1 MALGPYA
8 SFIVTSY
15 ALVAAVVLILIVW
28 IAHRLSPPE
37 GAPARTRGQ
46 RRRSGA
52 PAAARRISD
61 ERARHIGR
69 TPAGRRWLV
78 ALPLI
83 GFIALAGL
91 FLLRLH
97 GGDPSKIPSALIGRP
112 APQTALP
119 ALEGLVNNGA
129 PVPGL
134 DPAAFKGKVSVVNV
148 WASWCVP
155 CHDEAP
161 LLTALAK
168 DKRLQ
173 IVGIN
178 YKDSPDNAR
187 RFLGRYGNPFGM
199 VGVDGNGR
207 ASIEWGVYGVPETF
221 VVGREGTILYK
232 MVGPVTPANI
242 DSVLK
247 AEIEKALKRG
257 RTPSFR
263 GARSASPE
271 SILRVSWIPGL
282 RKTHPGMTGK

>member
-1 MALGPYA
+1 MSEPVTPEA
-8 SFIVTSY
+8 S
-15 ALVAAVVLILIVW
+15 
-28 IAHRLSPPE
+28 P
-37 GAPARTRGQ
+37 
-46 RRRSGA
+46 RS
-52 PAAARRISD
+52 
-61 ERARHIGR
+61 
-69 TPAGRRWLV
+69 RRWLV
-78 ALPLI
+78 SLPLV

-91 FLLRLH
+91 FLVRLH

-119 ALEGLVNNGA
+119 ALEGLVVNGA
-129 PVPGL
+129 QVPGL

-161 LLTALAK
+161 LFTLLAG

-178 YKDSPDNAR
+178 YKDGADNAR
-187 RFLGRYGNPFGM
+187 RFLGRYGNPFGI

-232 MVGPVTPANI
+232 MVGPVTPQNI

-247 AEIEKALKRG
+247 VEIEKALKAG
-257 RTPSFR
+257 T
-263 GARSASPE
+263 
-271 SILRVSWIPGL
+271 
-282 RKTHPGMTGK
+282 